1 MSVTTAGGHHD
12 IYSTLGCSHCTSG
25 PPRTALSD
33 WDYSRR
39 SIDIDQIQ
47 SGGPPRDGIPA
58 LFEPKT
64 LPAKWVDF
72 LDDNDQVLGV
82 VHNGIARAYPTRILS
97 WHELVNDDFGG
108 DPLLVSW

>member
-1 MSVTTAGGHHD
+1 MTRSISIAVLFVTLAFPA
-12 IYSTLGCSHCTSG
+12 S
-25 PPRTALSD
+25 ALSD
-33 WDYSRR
+33 WNYSRHN
-39 SIDIDQIQ
+39 IDIDQIQ

-72 LDDNDQVLGV
+72 LNDDDQVLGV
-82 VHNGIARAYPTRILS
+82 FHNAIARAYPTRILS
-97 WHELVNDDFGG
+97 WHELVNDDFNG

>member
-1 MSVTTAGGHHD
+1 MNHLLSLAVVFVTLAFPVTAMAG
-12 IYSTLGCSHCTSG
+12 
-25 PPRTALSD
+25 
-33 WDYSRR
+33 WDFSKRN
-39 SIDIDQIQ
+39 IDTDQIQ

-64 LPAKWVDF
+64 LPAKWVDY
-72 LDDNDQVLGV
+72 LDNEDQVLGV

>member
-1 MSVTTAGGHHD
+1 MRQLLTLLAFIIFASTCPPTAH
-12 IYSTLGCSHCTSG
+12 SG
-25 PPRTALSD
+25 
-33 WDYSRR
+33 WDYFKH
-39 SIDIDQIQ
+39 SIDTSEIQ

-72 LDDNDQVLGV
+72 LEDDDQVLGV
-82 VHNGIARAYPTRILS
+82 FHNGIARAYPIRILS